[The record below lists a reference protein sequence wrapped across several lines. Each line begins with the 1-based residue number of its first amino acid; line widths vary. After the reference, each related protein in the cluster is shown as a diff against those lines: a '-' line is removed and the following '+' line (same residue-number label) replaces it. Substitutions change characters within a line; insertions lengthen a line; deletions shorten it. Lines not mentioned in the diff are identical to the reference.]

1 MRDGPPL
8 PDGAPARATPKGA
21 IHVHAP
27 STRLSTRVAALVL
40 SGAAALGAAS
50 AAPASGSTDSA
61 GTAHRDV
68 CGAERSSRSVEVI
81 GLTSNQRLICFR
93 ADKPERARTIGSV
106 RGLVGDTRLVG
117 IDVRPAN
124 AQLYGLGDQGGI
136 YTLDAGSAAATKVAQ
151 TSLPLR
157 GTSFGVD
164 FNPAADRLRV
174 TSDVGQNLRIN
185 VDGGVAIADGDLAYT
200 PGTPATGVT
209 GAAYTN
215 NDADPNTGTTL
226 FDVDSTL
233 DQVAIQSPPNAGSL
247 VATGK
252 LGVDTGTDV
261 AVDIAS
267 KIRRGTTVANTAYA
281 ALSTP
286 DGSTFNQVD
295 LLTGRATST
304 GRFARSTVVVGIAV
318 PQG

>member
-1 MRDGPPL
+1 MPTR
-8 PDGAPARATPKGA
+8 
-21 IHVHAP
+21 P
-27 STRLSTRVAALVL
+27 STRTSRRLSTRLGAVVL

-50 AAPASGSTDSA
+50 ALPASGSPA
-61 GTAHRDV
+61 GTGTAGTPHRSV
-68 CGAERSSRSVEVI
+68 CGSGHLSRSVEVV
-81 GLTSNQRLICFR
+81 GLTSDQRLICFR
-93 ADKPERARTIGSV
+93 SDRPERARTIAAVS
-106 RGLVGDTRLVG
+106 GLVGDTRLVG

-136 YTLDAGSAAATKVAQ
+136 YTLDAGSAVATKVAQ
-151 TSLPLR
+151 TSVALR

-174 TSDVGQNLRIN
+174 VSDAGQNLRIN
-185 VDGGVAIADGDLAYT
+185 VDGGAAIADGDLAYA

-215 NDADPNTGTTL
+215 NDADAATGTTL

-247 VATGK
+247 VATGA

-261 AVDIAS
+261 AADIVS
-267 KIRRGTTVANTAYA
+267 TIRRGTTVDNAAFA
-281 ALSTP
+281 ALSTA
-286 DGSTFNQVD
+286 GASTFHEID
-295 LLTGRATST
+295 LLTGRAGSA
-304 GRFARSTVVVGIAV
+304 GRFPRGTVVIGIAV
-318 PQG
+318 LLS

>member
-1 MRDGPPL
+1 MSTRTST
-8 PDGAPARATPKGA
+8 RT
-21 IHVHAP
+21 
-27 STRLSTRVAALVL
+27 STRLAALVL
-40 SGAAALGAAS
+40 AGAAALGTAS
-50 AAPASGSTDSA
+50 AAPASG
-61 GTAHRDV
+61 GTSGADGASAHRAT
-68 CGAERSSRSVEVI
+68 CGSGHASRSVEVV
-81 GLTSNQRLICFR
+81 GLTSDQRLICFR
-93 ADKPERARTIGSV
+93 SDKPERARTIAAV
-106 RGLVGDTRLVG
+106 RGLQGDTRLVG

-200 PGTPATGVT
+200 PGTPALGVT

-215 NDADPNTGTTL
+215 NDADANTGTTL
-226 FDVDSTL
+226 FDIDSTL

-252 LGVDTGTDV
+252 LGVDTGTDL
-261 AVDIAS
+261 AVDIIS
-267 KIRRGTTVANTAYA
+267 TIRRGTTVANTAYA
-281 ALSTP
+281 ALSTSG
-286 DGSTFNQVD
+286 GSTFHEVD
-295 LLTGRATST
+295 LLTGRATPT
-304 GRFARSTVVVGIAV
+304 GRFLRSNTVIGIAV

>member
-1 MRDGPPL
+1 MSTR
-8 PDGAPARATPKGA
+8 T
-21 IHVHAP
+21 
-27 STRLSTRVAALVL
+27 STRLAALVL
-40 SGAAALGAAS
+40 AGAAALGTAS
-50 AAPASGSTDSA
+50 AVPASGGTSGTDDTAA
-61 GTAHRDV
+61 GAHRAA
-68 CGAERSSRSVEVI
+68 CGSGHTSRSVEVV
-81 GLTSNQRLICFR
+81 GLTSDQRLICFR
-93 ADKPERARTIGSV
+93 SDKPERARTIAAV
-106 RGLVGDTRLVG
+106 RGLQGDTRLVG

-185 VDGGVAIADGDLAYT
+185 VDGGAAMADGDLAYT
-200 PGTPATGVT
+200 PGTPALGVT

-215 NDADPNTGTTL
+215 NDADATTGTAL
-226 FDVDSTL
+226 FDIDSTL

-252 LGVDTGTDV
+252 LGVDTGTDL
-261 AVDIAS
+261 AVDITS
-267 KIRRGTTVANTAYA
+267 TIRRGTTVANTAYA
-281 ALSTP
+281 ALSTSG
-286 DGSTFNQVD
+286 GSTFHEVD
-295 LLTGRATST
+295 LLTGRATPI
-304 GRFARSTVVVGIAV
+304 GGFLRSNTVIGIAV